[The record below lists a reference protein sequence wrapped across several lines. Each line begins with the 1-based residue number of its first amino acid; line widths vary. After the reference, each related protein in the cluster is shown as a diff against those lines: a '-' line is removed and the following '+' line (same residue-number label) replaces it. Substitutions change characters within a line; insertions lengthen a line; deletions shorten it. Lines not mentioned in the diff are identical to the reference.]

1 MKQSYIVIFE
11 ASNYA
16 QVLEVIKSY
25 GTWGKLS
32 DNAWVVETAG
42 TAVDIRERISN
53 IMAPG
58 GRVFVVKSGVEA
70 AWQNMPA
77 DSDWLKQ
84 HL

>member
-11 ASNYA
+11 ASNHTR
-16 QVLEVIKSY
+16 VLEAIKSY

-32 DNAWVVETAG
+32 DNAWVVETAS

-53 IMAPG
+53 VMAPG

-70 AWQNMPA
+70 AWRNIPA
-77 DSDWLKQ
+77 NSDWLKR